1 MFHHYNIIVI
11 VHLSEIE
18 CLFIRM
24 VETSYKKIVSEPSV
38 YPSRI
43 GNEKIESLRSIS
55 FIIIIIDDQLNGKST
70 HCVVKLLYIIN

>member
-1 MFHHYNIIVI
+1 MFHHYNIIII

-18 CLFIRM
+18 CLIFIRM

-55 FIIIIIDDQLNGKST
+55 FITIIIDDQFNGKST
-70 HCVVKLLYIIN
+70 HCVVKSLLII